1 MPVTKKKAS
10 ASAGTKKATK
20 KIIDFSNV
28 KERGNFNPKNIEP
41 GDYTAKIT
49 KVEET
54 EAKDGED
61 MWVFTMELDDVPR
74 ATYPYYCKLVD
85 NQYWKVKTLFAAA
98 GVDVGKRKVAVD
110 PNKLVG
116 KTIGVAMDDDEY
128 EGRLKSVIAEVF
140 PPDEV
145 SDAEDTEPEDDD
157 LEEDEVEEEPAPKK
171 RRAKKSEPE
180 PEEDDDEDEEDDE
193 EEDEDDEPEPPR
205 KKARKAPAKKTSAKR
220 RRPADDD
227 EDEDEDELE
236 IDEL

>member
-1 MPVTKKKAS
+1 MPVKKKPAGTAS
-10 ASAGTKKATK
+10 AKAQK

-28 KERGNFNPKNIEP
+28 KERGNFNPKNIEA
-41 GDYTAKIT
+41 GDYVAEVT
-49 KVEET
+49 KVEQT

-61 MWVFTMELDDVPR
+61 MWVFHIVLDEVAR
-74 ATYPYYCKLVD
+74 AVYPYYCKLVD
-85 NQYWKVKTLFAAA
+85 NQYWKIKQLFTAA
-98 GVDVGKRKVAVD
+98 GVNVGQRKVAVD

-116 KTIGVAMDDDEY
+116 KKIGVAMEDDEY

-145 SDAEDTEPEDDD
+145 TGEADEDPEDDD

-171 RRAKKSEPE
+171 RRAKKAPE
-180 PEEDDDEDEEDDE
+180 PEEDEDEEDDE
-193 EEDEDDEPEPPR
+193 EDDEDEEEEEPAPKR
-205 KKARKAPAKKTSAKR
+205 RAAKKAPAKKSRKR
-220 RRPADDD
+220 PVDDD